1 MNAGLDL
8 QQFHAPFF
16 EEARDNLDR
25 LEQLLVGVDPARV
38 DEETLHAI
46 FRCAHSIKG
55 GAASFGFDA
64 MAALTH
70 RMEALL
76 DRLRR
81 HELPTDAARVDLL
94 LHAADLLRAQ
104 LAALQDGGP
113 APDATAVQDAL
124 QASTQALPA
133 AAPAGPARRALELRV
148 APPHDATALAGLR
161 ELFDDIPDLGRIEP
175 LPDAD
180 GALRF
185 AVHTTS
191 SDAELIELFAF
202 HLSAD
207 QLQLQPLDVE
217 AKAPAAAAP
226 PAAPSP
232 AVPGA
237 PATPPQAADATSLRV
252 AVDKVDRLVNLVGEL
267 VITQAMI
274 AQAAS
279 GLEPAAQRRMAGAFT
294 DLERHT
300 RHLQE
305 SVMAIRMIP
314 MSTVFGRYPRLL
326 RDLATKLGKKFEL
339 VTQGGATELD
349 KGLIEKIVDPLTHL
363 VRNGCDHGIEPPAE
377 RLARGKPEHG
387 TLTLSASHQGGTV
400 LIEVR
405 DDGRG
410 LSRSALLRK
419 ARERGLP
426 AADSL
431 SDDEVWALVFLPG
444 FSTAAQVTEVSG
456 RGVGMDVVKKTIG
469 ALGGRV
475 EIESAEG
482 RGTCVRVRLP
492 LTLAIMDSMSV
503 RVGDEC
509 YVLPLAAVVE
519 SFRAGPEQVRRVAGR
534 TELILLRDELLPV
547 LSLAQLFEV
556 PRADGAEDGSIL
568 VLVESEGRRI
578 ALRVDDLLGQQQV
591 VVKNLEANFTR
602 IDKLSGAT
610 ILGDGRVALILDVG
624 ALVRQVQPLA
634 GDA

>member
-1 MNAGLDL
+1 ML
-8 QQFHAPFF
+8 QLRP
-16 EEARDNLDR
+16 LP
-25 LEQLLVGVDPARV
+25 VDA
-38 DEETLHAI
+38 
-46 FRCAHSIKG
+46 
-55 GAASFGFDA
+55 
-64 MAALTH
+64 
-70 RMEALL
+70 
-76 DRLRR
+76 
-81 HELPTDAARVDLL
+81 
-94 LHAADLLRAQ
+94 
-104 LAALQDGGP
+104 P
-113 APDATAVQDAL
+113 APAAP
-124 QASTQALPA
+124 ALPA
-133 AAPAGPARRALELRV
+133 ANGASAP
-148 APPHDATALAGLR
+148 
-161 ELFDDIPDLGRIEP
+161 
-175 LPDAD
+175 
-180 GALRF
+180 
-185 AVHTTS
+185 
-191 SDAELIELFAF
+191 
-202 HLSAD
+202 
-207 QLQLQPLDVE
+207 
-217 AKAPAAAAP
+217 
-226 PAAPSP
+226 
-232 AVPGA
+232 
-237 PATPPQAADATSLRV
+237 PPQAADATSLRV

-279 GLEPAAQRRMAGAFT
+279 GLEPAGQRRMAAAFA

-431 SDDEVWALVFLPG
+431 SDDEVWALVFMPG
-444 FSTAAQVTEVSG
+444 FSTAEQVTEVSG

-482 RGTCVRVRLP
+482 QGTCVRVRLP

-519 SFRAGPEQVRRVAGR
+519 SFRAGAEQLRRVAGR

-547 LSLAQLFEV
+547 LSLAQLFQV
-556 PRADGAEDGSIL
+556 PRAEGTEDGTIL

-578 ALRVDDLLGQQQV
+578 ALRVDELLGQQQV

-602 IDKLSGAT
+602 VDKLSGAT